1 MPYGDREKIRKL
13 RTRSGKGALDQK
25 EAAKGIFQLYCTLIF
40 KKGKVKK
47 LWKRKEFLK
56 MVITGSRNKLS
67 TVIFV
72 LDKIKMDSET
82 RDSDKKTTGIK
93 GDTDVIM

>member
-1 MPYGDREKIRKL
+1 
-13 RTRSGKGALDQK
+13 
-25 EAAKGIFQLYCTLIF
+25 
-40 KKGKVKK
+40 
-47 LWKRKEFLK
+47 

-82 RDSDKKTTGIK
+82 RASGKKTTGIK

>member
-1 MPYGDREKIRKL
+1 
-13 RTRSGKGALDQK
+13 
-25 EAAKGIFQLYCTLIF
+25 
-40 KKGKVKK
+40 
-47 LWKRKEFLK
+47 

-82 RDSDKKTTGIK
+82 RDSGKKTTGIK

>member
-1 MPYGDREKIRKL
+1 MTRK
-13 RTRSGKGALDQK
+13 RQQK
-25 EAAKGIFQLYCTLIF
+25 VFFNFTVIF
-40 KKGKVKK
+40 KKRKAKK

-82 RDSDKKTTGIK
+82 RASGKKTTGIK